1 MQKEYNRTTEP
12 QPPPTSF
19 LRPST
24 PHQVL
29 RSTTP
34 QLNYQEARTA
44 PWVQQHLKYY
54 SCLSIDLFLT
64 FCLYQDDHNSNVV
77 VTTAIGNNPHA
88 YLLTFRV
95 ALSLSL
101 FTSCYVGPSLSLYS
115 HPFTPLEMATTAI
128 ESDFLSLYLHLLTNV
143 YLSLSPYLSPSW
155 STFLLLA
162 TTVMQ
167 IRSRKILL
175 LLLY

>member
-1 MQKEYNRTTEP
+1 MQKEYNRTTENNP
-12 QPPPTSF
+12 NPNPNPLPHPFLGRPHHIRCYGQQPHNSIIRKPERHHEF
-19 LRPST
+19 
-24 PHQVL
+24 
-29 RSTTP
+29 
-34 QLNYQEARTA
+34 NNI
-44 PWVQQHLKYY
+44 LKYY

-128 ESDFLSLYLHLLTNV
+128 ESDFLSL
-143 YLSLSPYLSPSW
+143 SPYLSTSW

-167 IRSRKILL
+167 TRSRKILL

>member
-1 MQKEYNRTTEP
+1 MQKEYNRTTENNP
-12 QPPPTSF
+12 NPNPLPYPF
-19 LRPST
+19 LGRPHHIRCYGQH
-24 PHQVL
+24 PHNSIIRKPERHHEFNNIL
-29 RSTTP
+29 STT
-34 QLNYQEARTA
+34 LVY
-44 PWVQQHLKYY
+44 
-54 SCLSIDLFLT
+54 LSIYFLT

-128 ESDFLSLYLHLLTNV
+128 ESDFLSLSIYTFSQMSIS
-143 YLSLSPYLSPSW
+143 LSLPITILIDISIISHDRN
-155 STFLLLA
+155 A
-162 TTVMQ
+162 NTVT
-167 IRSRKILL
+167 
-175 LLLY
+175 